1 MERKNGAVNDKDSK
15 EAQQLKQKQW
25 ILRQLKSRGCRIT
38 KQRVLLLDI
47 ILQEDCT
54 SCKEIHYK
62 AAKQDKTIGLATVY
76 RMIGTLEEIGVINRS
91 NMYKINA

>member
-1 MERKNGAVNDKDSK
+1 MDRKIGMLYDTDDK

-25 ILRQLKSRGCRIT
+25 ILRQLKAKGCRIT

-47 ILQEDCT
+47 ILKEDCT